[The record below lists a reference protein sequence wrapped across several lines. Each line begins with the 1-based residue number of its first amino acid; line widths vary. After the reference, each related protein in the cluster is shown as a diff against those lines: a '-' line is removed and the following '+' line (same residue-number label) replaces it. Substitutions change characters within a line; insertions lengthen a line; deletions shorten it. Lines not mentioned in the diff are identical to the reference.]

1 MSKYFARNDGDKEFD
16 MTIRDTVKEAG
27 SKTSMAMYLQG
38 QEQLNL
44 LRMLIVEQGIMR
56 DELGSMK
63 TLVGK
68 TAELYETCDDFIK
81 SAEVYSKLNEGVD
94 RVDKK
99 ISDLMEYICESANL
113 DRELQRM
120 DPKLSDD
127 AISLVRL
134 HQAKAK
140 GKAHDAP
147 TEFNKHVALAWDYI
161 LCCVELCKN

>member
-1 MSKYFARNDGDKEFD
+1 MSKYFARSDNDKEFD

-44 LRMLIVEQGIMR
+44 LRTLVVEQGIMM
-56 DELGSMK
+56 DELSSMK
-63 TLVGK
+63 TLVEK
-68 TAELYETCDDFIK
+68 TSELYETYNEIVK
-81 SAEVYSKLNEGVD
+81 AAEVYSKLSEGVD

-113 DRELQRM
+113 DRELKRV

-134 HQAKAK
+134 HRAKAK

-147 TEFNKHVALAWDYI
+147 TEFNKHISLAWDYV
-161 LCCVELCKN
+161 LCCVELCKA